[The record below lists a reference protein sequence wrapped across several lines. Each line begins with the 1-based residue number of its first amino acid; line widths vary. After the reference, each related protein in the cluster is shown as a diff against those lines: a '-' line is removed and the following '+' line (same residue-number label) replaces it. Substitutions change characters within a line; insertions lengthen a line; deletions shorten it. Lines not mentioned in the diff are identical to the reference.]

1 MQQERLRALGQMA
14 SGVAHD
20 INNAIS
26 PVALYTESLLEL
38 EPNLSDRARSY
49 LTTIQ
54 RSIEDVA
61 QTVARMREFYRP
73 REPQLALGTVDLN
86 DIVVQV
92 VELTRARWRSVP
104 QERGVVIDL
113 KSSLAPDLPRI
124 SGAQSEI
131 RDALTNLIF
140 NAVDAM
146 PEGGTLTVRTGIAPA
161 IGQQP
166 AALVALEVS
175 DTGVGM
181 SEETRQRCLEP
192 FYTTK
197 GERGTGLGLAMVY
210 GMSQRHSAQLEIE
223 SQLRHGTTV
232 RLVFHAPAP
241 SDPSVA
247 RQPASLVEIRRQRI
261 LIVDDDPIIIES
273 LRHILEGDGHIVAA
287 ANGGQMGLD
296 AFAAALGKEPF
307 GIVITDL
314 GMPYM
319 DGRQVAA
326 GIKAVSPLTPVL
338 LLTGWG
344 QRLQA
349 DNDVPAHVDRVLN
362 KPPKLRELRNALAEL
377 SVAASVG

>member
-1 MQQERLRALGQMA
+1 
-14 SGVAHD
+14 
-20 INNAIS
+20 
-26 PVALYTESLLEL
+26 LLEL

-92 VELTRARWRSVP
+92 VELTRARWRDVP

-113 KSSLAPDLPRI
+113 KTSLAPDLPRI

-146 PEGGTLTVRTGIAPA
+146 PEGGALTVRTRIAPA
-161 IGQQP
+161 TGQQS

-210 GMSQRHSAQLEIE
+210 GMTQRHSAQLEIE
-223 SQLRHGTTV
+223 SQLRQGTTV

-241 SDPSVA
+241 ADPSVA
-247 RQPASLVEIRRQRI
+247 RQPASEVDIRRQRI

-287 ANGGQMGLD
+287 ANGGQKGLD

-326 GIKAVSPLTPVL
+326 GIKAVSPRTPVL